1 MVGRFAAVMGPLLW
15 AIIVTGLGWGR
26 PVAVAGLAIFVAAAM
41 VMLAKVPNRFGQA
54 DAGAVQHQPMWADHR

>member
-1 MVGRFAAVMGPLLW
+1 MVGRFAAVIGPLLW

-41 VMLAKVPNRFGQA
+41 VMLAGVPNRSGQA
-54 DAGAVQHQPMWADHR
+54 DTGAVQNQPMWEDRQ